1 MSHYFYSI
9 IIPAFNAAKT
19 LEKCL
24 NSVLAQDFHS
34 YEIIVVNDGSQDNTL
49 NLLQSWQE
57 NHSDINLQ
65 IINQGNSG
73 LGAARNAALQLAKG
87 EYCALLDA
95 DDYWH
100 PEKLKSCHSFLKQ
113 SPECDV
119 LYHKVINIGL
129 NGEKKRRVFALSTA
143 SDILEKGCPIVPSA
157 AVLKTTTAQEFG
169 FSTQSKFHG
178 AEDLYL
184 WLELFAAKKCFYY
197 WPEAIAY
204 YRETGGMSS
213 RIDEHLKKVENVYE
227 HFYQLDLYKRLTL
240 EQALQR
246 KWYEAARFYQKRGQH
261 HAAERY
267 YSMAD
272 GKSLKIFTLKI
283 MNRLGLSY

>member
-1 MSHYFYSI
+1 MSCFYSI
-9 IIPAFNAAKT
+9 IIPAYNAEKT
-19 LEKCL
+19 IEKCL
-24 NSVLAQDFHS
+24 KSVASQNFHD
-34 YEIIVVNDGSQDNTL
+34 YEIIVVNDGSEDKTL
-49 NLLQSWQE
+49 ALLEKWQRR
-57 NHSDINLQ
+57 NALINLR
-65 IINQGNSG
+65 IINQDNRG
-73 LGAARNAALQLAKG
+73 LGAARNTAINLAKG

-100 PEKLKSCHSFLKQ
+100 AEKLASCHSFLSR

-119 LYHKVINIGL
+119 LYHSVINVGL
-129 NGEKKRRVFALSTA
+129 EGEKKRRVFALSSA
-143 SDILEKGCPIVPSA
+143 SDIMQKGLPIVPSA
-157 AVLKTTTAQEFG
+157 ALLKTSTIQEFG
-169 FSTQSKFHG
+169 FSSNPKFHG

-184 WLELFAAKKCFYY
+184 WLELFAAKKCFYF
-197 WPEAIAY
+197 WPEAISY

-227 HFYQLDLYKRLTL
+227 YFYQQDLYQRLAL

-261 HAAERY
+261 HAADRY
-267 YSMAD
+267 YAMAD

-283 MNRLGLSY
+283 MNRIGLSY

>member
-1 MSHYFYSI
+1 MSGFYSI
-9 IIPAFNAAKT
+9 IIPVYNAEKT
-19 LEKCL
+19 IGKCL
-24 NSVLAQDFHS
+24 NSVAIQSFVN
-34 YEIIVVNDGSQDNTL
+34 YEIILVNDGSED
-49 NLLQSWQE
+49 QSLRIIEEWQNE
-57 NHSDINLQ
+57 HSDIELHV
-65 IINQGNSG
+65 INQSNRG
-73 LGAARNAALQLAKG
+73 LGAARNVAIKNAKG

-100 PEKLKSCHSFLKQ
+100 PEKLKSCYSFLKH
-113 SPECDV
+113 SAECDV
-119 LYHKVINIGL
+119 LYHSVTTVGL
-129 NGEKKRRVFALSTA
+129 KEEKARKVFAFSTA
-143 SDILEKGCPIVPSA
+143 SEIMRKGLPIVPSA
-157 AVLKTTTAQEFG
+157 AILKTSTAQEFP
-169 FSTQSKFHG
+169 FSTHTKFHG
-178 AEDLYL
+178 AEDLFL
-184 WLELFAAKKCFYY
+184 WLELLAAKKCFYY
-197 WPEAIAY
+197 WPEAMSF
-204 YRETGGMSS
+204 YRETGGMST

-227 HFYQLDLYKRLTL
+227 HFYQLDLYKRLEL

>member
-1 MSHYFYSI
+1 MSSFYSI
-9 IIPAFNAAKT
+9 IIPSYNSEKT
-19 LEKCL
+19 IEKCL
-24 NSVLAQDFHS
+24 NSVAAQTFTN
-34 YEIIVVNDGSQDNTL
+34 YEIILVNDGSED
-49 NLLQSWQE
+49 QSLRLIEEWQKR
-57 NHSDINLQ
+57 HSDIEIH
-65 IINQGNSG
+65 IIDQDNKG
-73 LGAARNAALQLAKG
+73 LGAARNAAIDSARG

-100 PEKLKSCHSFLKQ
+100 PEKLESCYSFLKQ
-113 SPECDV
+113 SAECDV
-119 LYHKVINIGL
+119 LYHSVTIVGLKV
-129 NGEKKRRVFALSTA
+129 EKARKVFAISTA
-143 SDILEKGCPIVPSA
+143 SDIMRKGLPIVPSA
-157 AVLKTTTAQEFG
+157 AILKTSTAKDFP
-169 FSTQSKFHG
+169 FSTNIKFHG

-184 WLELFAAKKCFYY
+184 WLELLAAKKCFYY
-197 WPEAIAY
+197 WPEAISF
-204 YRETGGMSS
+204 YRETGGMST

-227 HFYQLDLYKRLTL
+227 HFYQLDLYKRLEL

>member
-1 MSHYFYSI
+1 MSSFYSI
-9 IIPAFNAAKT
+9 IIPSYNSEKT
-19 LEKCL
+19 IEKCL
-24 NSVLAQDFHS
+24 NSVAAQTFTN
-34 YEIIVVNDGSQDNTL
+34 YEIILVNDGSED
-49 NLLQSWQE
+49 QSLRLIEEWQKR
-57 NHSDINLQ
+57 HSDIEIH
-65 IINQGNSG
+65 IIDQDNKG
-73 LGAARNAALQLAKG
+73 LGAARNAAIDSARG

-100 PEKLKSCHSFLKQ
+100 PEKLESCYSFLKQ

-119 LYHKVINIGL
+119 LYHSVTIVGLKV
-129 NGEKKRRVFALSTA
+129 EKARKVFAISTA
-143 SDILEKGCPIVPSA
+143 SDIMRKGLPIVPSA
-157 AVLKTTTAQEFG
+157 AILKTSTAKDFP
-169 FSTQSKFHG
+169 FSTNIKFHG

-184 WLELFAAKKCFYY
+184 WLELLAAKKCFYY
-197 WPEAIAY
+197 WPEAISF
-204 YRETGGMSS
+204 YRETGGMST

-227 HFYQLDLYKRLTL
+227 HFYQLDLYKRLEL

-272 GKSLKIFTLKI
+272 GKSLKIFILKI